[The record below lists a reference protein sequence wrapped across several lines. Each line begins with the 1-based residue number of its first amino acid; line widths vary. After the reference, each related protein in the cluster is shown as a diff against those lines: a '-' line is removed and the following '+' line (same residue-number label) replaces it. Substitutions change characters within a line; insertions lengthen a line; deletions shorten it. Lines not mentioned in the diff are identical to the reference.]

1 MFTGILKGKKALIT
15 GGTAGIGKSI
25 ALKMAQEGADV
36 VVFGTNLERAS
47 LVVKEMQELAEGSGQ
62 NFSSQ
67 IVDVSNKASVD
78 AAIEAVLSDWGKVDI
93 LVNNAG
99 ITRDGLLMKM
109 SEEDWDQ
116 VLATNLKSVYNTCR
130 SLVRVMLK
138 AKAGKIINISSV
150 VGLTGNAGQAN
161 YCASKA
167 GMIGFTKALA
177 QELASRGICV
187 NCIAPGF
194 IQTKMTDVLT
204 DGQKEG
210 ILNQIPMRK
219 MGQTEDIANA
229 ALFLASPL
237 SSYITGQVLTV
248 DGGMVM

>member
-1 MFTGILKGKKALIT
+1 MFTAILKGKKAIVT
-15 GGTAGIGKSI
+15 GGTAGIGKAI
-25 ALKMAQEGADV
+25 AIAFAKAGASV
-36 VVFGTNLERAS
+36 AIFGTNAERAS
-47 LVVKEMQELAEGSGQ
+47 SVLKELQELSCQSEQ
-62 NFSSQ
+62 TFSSH
-67 IVDVSNKASVD
+67 IVDVANKQAVD
-78 AAIEAVLSDWGKVDI
+78 AAMQVILAQFGSVDI

-116 VLATNLKSVYNTCR
+116 VLDTNLKSVYNTCQ

-138 AKAGKIINISSV
+138 ARSGKVINISSV
-150 VGLTGNAGQAN
+150 VGLTGNAGQTN
-161 YCASKA
+161 YSASKS
-167 GMIGFTKALA
+167 GMIGFTKSLA

-194 IQTKMTDVLT
+194 IETSMTDALN
-204 DGQKEG
+204 DSQKEG
-210 ILNQIPMRK
+210 ILKQIPMGK
-219 MGQTEDIANA
+219 MGNVDDIANA

-237 SSYITGQVLTV
+237 SNYITGQVLTV